1 MYYAHYNEEGVY
13 VGFYLEEI
21 HGSNIPTPNIT
32 LTPQEWSQALT
43 GDYKVVEGAHTY
55 SPTVVTEEQAL
66 ANILQQVRGNRD
78 ALLAASDW
86 TQLADSP
93 LSSSKKTEW
102 AVYRQQLRDIT
113 DSSDLANVEFP
124 ATPI

>member
-1 MYYAHYNEEGVY
+1 MYYAHYNEEGIY

-21 HGSNIPTPNIT
+21 HGSNIPTPNIA

-55 SPTVVTEEQAL
+55 SPTTISEEQAL

-124 ATPI
+124 ATPL

>member
-1 MYYAHYNEEGVY
+1 MYYAHYNEEGIY

-32 LTPQEWSQALT
+32 LTPQEWSEALT

-55 SPTVVTEEQAL
+55 SPTTISEEQAL

-124 ATPI
+124 ATPL